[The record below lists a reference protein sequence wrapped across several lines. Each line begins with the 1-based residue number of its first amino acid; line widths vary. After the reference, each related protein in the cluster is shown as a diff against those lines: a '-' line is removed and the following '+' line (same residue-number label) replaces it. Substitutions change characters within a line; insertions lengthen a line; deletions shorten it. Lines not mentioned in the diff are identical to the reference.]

1 MLGFSVWNGLYQ
13 RSSRNSERWRW
24 YILEM
29 KQQDGGLARTQI
41 TLPSVGEFFS
51 PTGILAHASGLQFE
65 FRPGQLQM
73 ALYVEKVLIEGSHL
87 VVEAGTGTGKTL
99 AYLYPSL
106 RFSLITGR
114 RIIVSTGTKS
124 LQEQLFYKD
133 VPFLESILG
142 PLNICYMKGRSN
154 YLCRQKLQDIHP
166 ASLSGTEALHFK
178 IIEEWAKT
186 TETGD
191 RAEIA
196 ALPEKSTLWGRIDAR
211 TDACVGK
218 DCAHFLDC
226 CVSEMRRRA
235 AESNIVII
243 NHYLFFTDLEIKMK
257 APEAAV
263 LPSACAVVFDEAHE
277 LEHIASDC
285 FGVSVSNRRVEDL
298 ISDVRKGTS
307 DADRRAEVAKVA
319 GTVVDRFALLWAAMP
334 GKKEP
339 SRIVFDGRP
348 EFIVVRNEIYSGVL
362 SALQLLHSVLKS
374 VAQDDESVTS
384 LVQRAGQL
392 FSELRYLVESTSDSA
407 VFWIERRLAA
417 HGTALNTFIQAT
429 PIDVS
434 EILAVS
440 VFETYDTT
448 VLTSA
453 TLAVQKGFSHVRK
466 ALGIGEADEI
476 IVPSLFDYPKQAL
489 LYVPKDI
496 PDPRDDAFFDSAKAH
511 IAEVLR
517 ICQGRAF
524 CLFTSYEMMQKMHL
538 ALKDVLPYPLL
549 LHGTMTRNE
558 LLYQFR
564 MTPHAVIFGTSSFW
578 QGIDVQGEQLS
589 CVIIDR
595 LPFSVPSD
603 PVLQARVKAI
613 ENSGGSGFFDYQ
625 VPKAA
630 LALKQG
636 FGRLIRS
643 TTDRGVL
650 VMLDRRIQHITYGK
664 IFLESL
670 PPYQITDELDD
681 IRRFM
686 GVADSVVI
694 PKHQCAAPE
703 MTA

>member
-1 MLGFSVWNGLYQ
+1 MA
-13 RSSRNSERWRW
+13 
-24 YILEM
+24 M
-29 KQQDGGLARTQI
+29 
-41 TLPSVGEFFS
+41 PSVGEFFS
-51 PTGILAHASGLQFE
+51 PTGVLAHASGLRFE
-65 FRPGQLQM
+65 YRPGQLQM
-73 ALYVEKVLIEGSHL
+73 ALRVEKALIEGTHL

-99 AYLYPSL
+99 AYVYPSL

-166 ASLSGTEALHFK
+166 SSLFGAEALHFK
-178 IIEEWAKT
+178 IIQEWAEA

-211 TDACVGK
+211 TDACSGK

-226 CVSEMRRRA
+226 FVSEMRRRA
-235 AESNIVII
+235 ADSNLVII
-243 NHYLFFTDLEIKMK
+243 NHHLFFTDLEIKMK
-257 APEAAV
+257 APDASV
-263 LPSACAVVFDEAHE
+263 LPAACAVVFDEAHE

-298 ISDVRKGTS
+298 ILDVHKGTS
-307 DADRRAEVAKVA
+307 DADRRAEVSKVA
-319 GTVVDRFALLWAAMP
+319 GTVVDRFALLWNAMP

-339 SRIVFDGRP
+339 DRIVFDGRP
-348 EFIVVRNEIYSGVL
+348 EFVVARNEIYTGVL
-362 SALQLLHSVLKS
+362 SALQLLHGVLKS
-374 VAQDDESVTS
+374 VAQDDEAVAS
-384 LVQRAGQL
+384 LVQRTGQL
-392 FSELRYLVESTSDSA
+392 FSELRYLMESTSDSA

-434 EILAVS
+434 EILAAS

-466 ALGIGEADEI
+466 ALGIVDAEEI
-476 IVPSLFDYPKQAL
+476 IVPSLFDYPTQAL

-496 PDPRDDAFFDSAKAH
+496 PDPRDDGFFDSAKAH
-511 IAEVLR
+511 IVDVLQ

-524 CLFTSYEMMQKMHL
+524 CLFTSYEMMQKMHV
-538 ALKDVLPYPLL
+538 ALKDALPHPLL

-564 MTPHAVIFGTSSFW
+564 TTPHAVLFGTSSFW

-595 LPFSVPSD
+595 LPFAVPSD

-643 TTDRGVL
+643 TADRGVL
-650 VMLDRRIQHITYGK
+650 VMLDRRIQHVNYGN
-664 IFLESL
+664 IFIESL
-670 PPYQITDELDD
+670 PQYRMTNEISDVQ
-681 IRRFM
+681 RFM
-686 GVADSVVI
+686 GRADVDLI
-694 PKHQCAAPE
+694 ADRLAEAAE
-703 MTA
+703 ISA

>member
-1 MLGFSVWNGLYQ
+1 MA
-13 RSSRNSERWRW
+13 
-24 YILEM
+24 M
-29 KQQDGGLARTQI
+29 
-41 TLPSVGEFFS
+41 PSVGEFFS
-51 PTGILAHASGLQFE
+51 PTGVLAHASGLRFE
-65 FRPGQLQM
+65 YRPGQLQM
-73 ALYVEKVLIEGSHL
+73 ALRVEKALIEGTHL

-166 ASLSGTEALHFK
+166 SSLFGAEALHFK
-178 IIEEWAKT
+178 IIQEWAEA

-211 TDACVGK
+211 TDACSGK

-235 AESNIVII
+235 ADSNLVII
-243 NHYLFFTDLEIKMK
+243 NHHLFFTDLEIKMK
-257 APEAAV
+257 APDASV
-263 LPSACAVVFDEAHE
+263 LPAACAVVFDEAHE

-298 ISDVRKGTS
+298 ILDVHKGTS
-307 DADRRAEVAKVA
+307 DADRRAEVSKAA
-319 GTVVDRFALLWAAMP
+319 GTVVDRFALLWNVMP

-339 SRIVFDGRP
+339 DRIVFDGRP
-348 EFIVVRNEIYSGVL
+348 EFVVARNEIYSGVL
-362 SALQLLHSVLKS
+362 SALQLLHGVLKS
-374 VAQDDESVTS
+374 VAQDDEAVAS
-384 LVQRAGQL
+384 LVQRTGQL
-392 FSELRYLVESTSDSA
+392 FSELRYLMESTSDSA

-434 EILAVS
+434 EILAAS

-466 ALGIGEADEI
+466 ALGIVDAEEI
-476 IVPSLFDYPKQAL
+476 IVPSLFDYPTQAL

-496 PDPRDDAFFDSAKAH
+496 PDPRDDGFFDSAKAH
-511 IAEVLR
+511 IVEVLR

-524 CLFTSYEMMQKMHL
+524 CLFTSYEMMQKMHV
-538 ALKDVLPYPLL
+538 ALKDALPHPLL

-564 MTPHAVIFGTSSFW
+564 TTPHAVLFGTSSFW

-595 LPFSVPSD
+595 LPFAVPSD

-650 VMLDRRIQHITYGK
+650 VMLDRRIQHVNYGN
-664 IFLESL
+664 IFIESL
-670 PPYQITDELDD
+670 PPYRMTND
-681 IRRFM
+681 ISEVQRFM
-686 GVADSVVI
+686 DRGMVMPPVAVECLTNHKDDRRTE
-694 PKHQCAAPE
+694 CAIR
-703 MTA
+703 

>member
-1 MLGFSVWNGLYQ
+1 MA
-13 RSSRNSERWRW
+13 
-24 YILEM
+24 M
-29 KQQDGGLARTQI
+29 
-41 TLPSVGEFFS
+41 PSVGEFFS
-51 PTGILAHASGLQFE
+51 PTGVLAHASGLRFE
-65 FRPGQLQM
+65 YRPGQLQM
-73 ALYVEKVLIEGSHL
+73 ALRVEKALIEGTHL

-166 ASLSGTEALHFK
+166 ASLSGAEALHFK
-178 IIEEWAKT
+178 IIQEWAEA

-211 TDACVGK
+211 TDACSGK

-226 CVSEMRRRA
+226 FVSEMRRRA
-235 AESNIVII
+235 ADSNLVII
-243 NHYLFFTDLEIKMK
+243 NHHLFFTDLEIKMK
-257 APEAAV
+257 APDASV
-263 LPSACAVVFDEAHE
+263 LPAACAVVFDEAHE

-298 ISDVRKGTS
+298 ILDVHKGTS
-307 DADRRAEVAKVA
+307 DADRRAEVSKVA
-319 GTVVDRFALLWAAMP
+319 GTVVDRFALLWNAMP

-339 SRIVFDGRP
+339 DRIVFDGRP
-348 EFIVVRNEIYSGVL
+348 EFVVARNEIYSGVL
-362 SALQLLHSVLKS
+362 SALQLLHGVLKS
-374 VAQDDESVTS
+374 VAQDDEAVAS
-384 LVQRAGQL
+384 LVQRTGQL
-392 FSELRYLVESTSDSA
+392 FSELRYLMESTSDSA

-434 EILAVS
+434 EILAAS

-466 ALGIGEADEI
+466 ALGIVDAEEI
-476 IVPSLFDYPKQAL
+476 IVPSLFDYPTQAL

-496 PDPRDDAFFDSAKAH
+496 PDPRDDGFFDSAKAH
-511 IAEVLR
+511 IVEVLR

-524 CLFTSYEMMQKMHL
+524 CLFTSYEMMQKMHV
-538 ALKDVLPYPLL
+538 ALKDALPHPLL

-564 MTPHAVIFGTSSFW
+564 TTPHAVLFGTSSFW

-595 LPFSVPSD
+595 LPFAVPSD

-643 TTDRGVL
+643 TSDRGVL
-650 VMLDRRIQHITYGK
+650 VMLDRRIQHVNYGN
-664 IFLESL
+664 IFIESL
-670 PPYQITDELDD
+670 PQYRMTNEISDVQ
-681 IRRFM
+681 RFM
-686 GVADSVVI
+686 GRADVDLI
-694 PKHQCAAPE
+694 ADRLAEAAE
-703 MTA
+703 ISA

>member
-1 MLGFSVWNGLYQ
+1 MT
-13 RSSRNSERWRW
+13 
-24 YILEM
+24 M
-29 KQQDGGLARTQI
+29 
-41 TLPSVGEFFS
+41 PSVGEFFS
-51 PTGILAHASGLQFE
+51 STGILAHAGGLRFE
-65 FRPGQLQM
+65 YRPGQLQM
-73 ALYVEKVLIEGSHL
+73 ALRIEKALIEGTHL

-99 AYLYPSL
+99 AYIYPAL
-106 RFSLITGR
+106 RFSMITGR
-114 RIIVSTGTKS
+114 RIILSTGTKS

-154 YLCRQKLQDIHP
+154 YLCQQKLQDIP
-166 ASLSGTEALHFK
+166 TASLSGAEALHFK
-178 IIEEWAKT
+178 IIQEWAKT

-196 ALPEKSTLWGRIDAR
+196 ALPEKTPLWGRLDAR
-211 TDACVGK
+211 TDACSGK

-235 AESNIVII
+235 AESNLVII
-243 NHYLFFTDLEIKMK
+243 NHHLFFTDLEIKMK
-257 APEAAV
+257 APDAAI
-263 LPSACAVVFDEAHE
+263 LPSAAAVVFDEAHE
-277 LEHIASDC
+277 LEQIASDC
-285 FGVSVSNRRVEDL
+285 FGVAVSNRRVEDL
-298 ISDVRKGTS
+298 VWDIRKGTI
-307 DADRRAEVAKVA
+307 DADRRAEVSKVS
-319 GTVVDRFALLWAAMP
+319 GTVVERFALFWAAMP
-334 GKKEP
+334 GKKE
-339 SRIVFDGRP
+339 SARIVFDGRP
-348 EFIVVRNEIYSGVL
+348 EFVVERNEIYSGVL
-362 SALQLLHSVLKS
+362 TALQLLHSVLKS
-374 VAQDDESVTS
+374 IAQDDDSVSS
-384 LVQRAGQL
+384 LVQRTSHL
-392 FSELRYLVESTSDSA
+392 FAELRFLVESTSDSA
-407 VFWIERRLAA
+407 VFWIERRLSG
-417 HGTALNTFIQAT
+417 HGNALNTFIQAT

-448 VLTSA
+448 ILTSA
-453 TLAVQKGFSHVRK
+453 TLAVQKGFAHIRK
-466 ALGIGEADEI
+466 ALGIAEAEEL
-476 IVPSLFDYPKQAL
+476 IVPSLFDYPKQVI

-496 PDPRDDAFFDSAKAH
+496 PDPRDDGFFESAKSH

-524 CLFTSYEMMQKMHL
+524 CLFTSYDMMQKMHL

-564 MTPHAVIFGTSSFW
+564 TTPHAVLFGTSSFW

-595 LPFSVPSD
+595 LPFAVPSD

-630 LALKQG
+630 IALKQG

-650 VMLDRRIQHITYGK
+650 VMLDRRIQHVNYGS
-664 IFLESL
+664 IFVESL
-670 PPYQITDELDD
+670 PPYRITTD
-681 IRRFM
+681 IADVQRFM
-686 GVADSVVI
+686 GRIDSGPIANSYRAEAREI
-694 PKHQCAAPE
+694 PA
-703 MTA
+703 

>member
-1 MLGFSVWNGLYQ
+1 MT
-13 RSSRNSERWRW
+13 
-24 YILEM
+24 M
-29 KQQDGGLARTQI
+29 
-41 TLPSVGEFFS
+41 PSVGEFFS
-51 PTGILAHASGLQFE
+51 STGILAHASGLRFE
-65 FRPGQLQM
+65 YRPGQLQM
-73 ALYVEKVLIEGSHL
+73 ALRIEKALIEGTHL

-99 AYLYPSL
+99 AYIYPAL
-106 RFSLITGR
+106 RFSMITGR
-114 RIIVSTGTKS
+114 RIILSTGTKS

-154 YLCRQKLQDIHP
+154 YLCRQKLQDIP
-166 ASLSGTEALHFK
+166 TASLSGAEALHFK
-178 IIEEWAKT
+178 IIQDWAKT

-211 TDACVGK
+211 TDACSGK

-235 AESNIVII
+235 AESNLVII
-243 NHYLFFTDLEIKMK
+243 NHHLFFTDLEIKMK
-257 APEAAV
+257 APDAAI
-263 LPSACAVVFDEAHE
+263 LPSAAAVVFDEAHE
-277 LEHIASDC
+277 LEQIASDC
-285 FGVSVSNRRVEDL
+285 FGVAVSNRRVEDL
-298 ISDVRKGTS
+298 VWDIRKGTS
-307 DADRRAEVAKVA
+307 DADRRAEVSKVA
-319 GTVVDRFALLWAAMP
+319 GTVVERFALFWAAMP

-339 SRIVFDGRP
+339 ARIVFDGRP
-348 EFIVVRNEIYSGVL
+348 EFVVERNEIYSGVL
-362 SALQLLHSVLKS
+362 TALQLLHSVLKS
-374 VAQDDESVTS
+374 IALDDESVSS
-384 LVQRAGQL
+384 LVQRTSHL
-392 FSELRYLVESTSDSA
+392 FAKLRFLVESTSDSA
-407 VFWIERRLAA
+407 VFWIERRMSG
-417 HGTALNTFIQAT
+417 HGNTLNTFIQAT

-448 VLTSA
+448 ILTSA
-453 TLAVQKGFSHVRK
+453 TLAVQKGFAHIRK
-466 ALGIGEADEI
+466 ALGIAEAEEL
-476 IVPSLFDYPKQAL
+476 IVPSLFDYPKQAI

-496 PDPRDDAFFDSAKAH
+496 PDPRDDGFFESAKAH

-524 CLFTSYEMMQKMHL
+524 CLFTSYDMMQKMHL

-564 MTPHAVIFGTSSFW
+564 TTPHAVLFGTSSFW

-595 LPFSVPSD
+595 LPFAVPSD

-630 LALKQG
+630 IALKQG

-650 VMLDRRIQHITYGK
+650 VMLDRRIQHVNYGS
-664 IFLESL
+664 IFVESL
-670 PPYQITDELDD
+670 PPYRITTD
-681 IRRFM
+681 IADVQRFM
-686 GVADSVVI
+686 GRIDSGPIANSYRAEAREI
-694 PKHQCAAPE
+694 PA
-703 MTA
+703 

>member
-1 MLGFSVWNGLYQ
+1 MKPDTPL
-13 RSSRNSERWRW
+13 ERTR
-24 YILEM
+24 M
-29 KQQDGGLARTQI
+29 TM
-41 TLPSVGEFFS
+41 PSVGEFFS
-51 PTGILAHASGLQFE
+51 STGILAHAGGLRFE
-65 FRPGQLQM
+65 YRPGQLQM
-73 ALYVEKVLIEGSHL
+73 ALRIEKALIEGTHL

-99 AYLYPSL
+99 AYIYPAL
-106 RFSLITGR
+106 RFSMITGR
-114 RIIVSTGTKS
+114 RIILSTGTKS

-154 YLCRQKLQDIHP
+154 YLCRQKLQDVP
-166 ASLSGTEALHFK
+166 TASLSGAEALHFK
-178 IIEEWAKT
+178 IIQDWAET
-186 TETGD
+186 TGTGD

-211 TDACVGK
+211 TDACSGK

-235 AESNIVII
+235 AESNLVII
-243 NHYLFFTDLEIKMK
+243 NHHLFFTDLEIKMK
-257 APEAAV
+257 APDAAI
-263 LPSACAVVFDEAHE
+263 LPSAAAVVFDEAHE
-277 LEHIASDC
+277 LEQIASDC
-285 FGVSVSNRRVEDL
+285 FGVAVSNRRVEDL
-298 ISDVRKGTS
+298 VWDIRKGTS
-307 DADRRAEVAKVA
+307 DADRRAEVSKVA
-319 GTVVDRFALLWAAMP
+319 GTVVERFALFWAAMP

-339 SRIVFDGRP
+339 ARIVFDGRP
-348 EFIVVRNEIYSGVL
+348 EFVVERNEIYSGVL
-362 SALQLLHSVLKS
+362 TALQLLHSVLKS
-374 VAQDDESVTS
+374 IAQDDDSVSS
-384 LVQRAGQL
+384 LVQRTSHL
-392 FSELRYLVESTSDSA
+392 FAELRFLVESTSDSA
-407 VFWIERRLAA
+407 VFWIERRMSG
-417 HGTALNTFIQAT
+417 HGNTLNTFIQAT

-448 VLTSA
+448 ILTSA
-453 TLAVQKGFSHVRK
+453 TLAVQKGFAHIRK
-466 ALGIGEADEI
+466 ALGIAEAEEL
-476 IVPSLFDYPKQAL
+476 IVPSLFDYPKQAI

-496 PDPRDDAFFDSAKAH
+496 PDPRDDGFFESAKAH

-524 CLFTSYEMMQKMHL
+524 CLFTSYDMMQKMHL

-564 MTPHAVIFGTSSFW
+564 TTPHAVLFGTSSFW

-595 LPFSVPSD
+595 LPFAVPSD

-630 LALKQG
+630 IALKQG

-643 TTDRGVL
+643 NTDRGVL
-650 VMLDRRIQHITYGK
+650 VMLDRRIQHVNYGN
-664 IFLESL
+664 IFVESL
-670 PPYQITDELDD
+670 PPYRITTD
-681 IRRFM
+681 IADVQRFM
-686 GVADSVVI
+686 GRADSGPIANSHRAEVREI
-694 PKHQCAAPE
+694 PA
-703 MTA
+703 

>member
-1 MLGFSVWNGLYQ
+1 MKPDTPL
-13 RSSRNSERWRW
+13 ERTR
-24 YILEM
+24 M
-29 KQQDGGLARTQI
+29 TM
-41 TLPSVGEFFS
+41 PSVGEFFS
-51 PTGILAHASGLQFE
+51 STGILAHAGGLRFE
-65 FRPGQLQM
+65 YRPGQLQM
-73 ALYVEKVLIEGSHL
+73 ALRIEKALIEGTHL

-99 AYLYPSL
+99 AYIYPAL
-106 RFSLITGR
+106 RFSMITGR
-114 RIIVSTGTKS
+114 RIILSTGTKS

-154 YLCRQKLQDIHP
+154 YLCRQKLQDIP
-166 ASLSGTEALHFK
+166 TASLSGAEALHFK
-178 IIEEWAKT
+178 IIQDWAET
-186 TETGD
+186 TGTGD

-211 TDACVGK
+211 TDACSGK

-235 AESNIVII
+235 AESNLVII
-243 NHYLFFTDLEIKMK
+243 NHHLFFTDLEIKMK
-257 APEAAV
+257 APDAAI
-263 LPSACAVVFDEAHE
+263 LPSAAAVVFDEAHE
-277 LEHIASDC
+277 LEQIASDC
-285 FGVSVSNRRVEDL
+285 FGVAVSNRRVEDL
-298 ISDVRKGTS
+298 VWDIRKGTS
-307 DADRRAEVAKVA
+307 DADRRAEVSKVA
-319 GTVVDRFALLWAAMP
+319 GTVVERFALFWAAMP

-339 SRIVFDGRP
+339 ARIVFDGRP
-348 EFIVVRNEIYSGVL
+348 EFVVERNEIYSGVL
-362 SALQLLHSVLKS
+362 TALQLLHSVLKS
-374 VAQDDESVTS
+374 IALDDESVSS
-384 LVQRAGQL
+384 LVQRTSHL
-392 FSELRYLVESTSDSA
+392 FAELRFLVESTSDSA
-407 VFWIERRLAA
+407 VFWIERRMSG
-417 HGTALNTFIQAT
+417 HGNTLNTFIQAT

-448 VLTSA
+448 ILTSA
-453 TLAVQKGFSHVRK
+453 TLAVQKGFAHIRK
-466 ALGIGEADEI
+466 ALGIAEAEEL
-476 IVPSLFDYPKQAL
+476 IVPSLFDYPKQAI

-496 PDPRDDAFFDSAKAH
+496 PDPRDDGFFESAKAH

-524 CLFTSYEMMQKMHL
+524 CLFTSYDMMQKMHL

-564 MTPHAVIFGTSSFW
+564 TTPHAVLFGTSSFW

-595 LPFSVPSD
+595 LPFAVPSD

-630 LALKQG
+630 IALKQG

-643 TTDRGVL
+643 NTDRGVL
-650 VMLDRRIQHITYGK
+650 VMLDRRIQHVNYGN
-664 IFLESL
+664 IFVESL
-670 PPYQITDELDD
+670 PPYRITTD
-681 IRRFM
+681 IADVQRFM
-686 GVADSVVI
+686 GRADSRPIANSHRAEVREI
-694 PKHQCAAPE
+694 PA
-703 MTA
+703 

>member
-1 MLGFSVWNGLYQ
+1 MT
-13 RSSRNSERWRW
+13 
-24 YILEM
+24 M
-29 KQQDGGLARTQI
+29 
-41 TLPSVGEFFS
+41 PSVGEFFS
-51 PTGILAHASGLQFE
+51 STGILAHAGGLRFE
-65 FRPGQLQM
+65 YRPGQLQM
-73 ALYVEKVLIEGSHL
+73 ALRIEKALIEGTHL

-99 AYLYPSL
+99 AYIYPAL
-106 RFSLITGR
+106 RFSMITGR
-114 RIIVSTGTKS
+114 RIILSTGTKS

-154 YLCRQKLQDIHP
+154 YLCRQKLQDVP
-166 ASLSGTEALHFK
+166 TASLSGAEALHFK
-178 IIEEWAKT
+178 IIQDWAET
-186 TETGD
+186 TGTGD

-211 TDACVGK
+211 TDACSGK

-235 AESNIVII
+235 AESNLVII
-243 NHYLFFTDLEIKMK
+243 NHHLFFTDLEIKMK
-257 APEAAV
+257 APDAAI
-263 LPSACAVVFDEAHE
+263 LPSAAAVVFDEAHE
-277 LEHIASDC
+277 LEQIASDC
-285 FGVSVSNRRVEDL
+285 FGVAVSNRRVEDL
-298 ISDVRKGTS
+298 VWDIRKGTS
-307 DADRRAEVAKVA
+307 DADRRAEVSKVA
-319 GTVVDRFALLWAAMP
+319 GTVVERFALFWAAMP

-339 SRIVFDGRP
+339 ARIVFDGRP
-348 EFIVVRNEIYSGVL
+348 EFVVERNEIYSGVL
-362 SALQLLHSVLKS
+362 TALQLLHSVLKS
-374 VAQDDESVTS
+374 IAQDDDSVSS
-384 LVQRAGQL
+384 LVQRTSHL
-392 FSELRYLVESTSDSA
+392 FAELRFLVESTSDSA
-407 VFWIERRLAA
+407 VFWIERRLSG
-417 HGTALNTFIQAT
+417 HGNALNTFIQAT

-448 VLTSA
+448 ILTSA
-453 TLAVQKGFSHVRK
+453 TLAVQKGFAHIRK
-466 ALGIGEADEI
+466 ALGIAEAEEL
-476 IVPSLFDYPKQAL
+476 IVPSLFDYPKQVI

-496 PDPRDDAFFDSAKAH
+496 PDPRDDGFFESAKSH

-524 CLFTSYEMMQKMHL
+524 CLFTSYDMMQKMHL

-564 MTPHAVIFGTSSFW
+564 TTPHAVLFGTSSFW

-595 LPFSVPSD
+595 LPFAVPSD

-630 LALKQG
+630 IALKQG

-650 VMLDRRIQHITYGK
+650 VMLDRRIQHVNYGN
-664 IFLESL
+664 IFVESL
-670 PPYQITDELDD
+670 PPYRITTD
-681 IRRFM
+681 IADVQRFM
-686 GVADSVVI
+686 GRADSGPIANSHRAEAREI
-694 PKHQCAAPE
+694 PA
-703 MTA
+703 

>member
-1 MLGFSVWNGLYQ
+1 MKPDTPL
-13 RSSRNSERWRW
+13 ERTR
-24 YILEM
+24 M
-29 KQQDGGLARTQI
+29 TM
-41 TLPSVGEFFS
+41 PSVGEFFS
-51 PTGILAHASGLQFE
+51 STGILAHAGGLRFE
-65 FRPGQLQM
+65 YRPGQLQM
-73 ALYVEKVLIEGSHL
+73 ALRIEKALIEGTHL

-99 AYLYPSL
+99 AYIYPAL
-106 RFSLITGR
+106 RFSMITGR
-114 RIIVSTGTKS
+114 RIILSTGTKS

-154 YLCRQKLQDIHP
+154 YLCRQKLQDVP
-166 ASLSGTEALHFK
+166 TASLSGAEALHFK
-178 IIEEWAKT
+178 IIQDWAET
-186 TETGD
+186 TGTGD

-211 TDACVGK
+211 TDACSGK

-235 AESNIVII
+235 AESNLVII
-243 NHYLFFTDLEIKMK
+243 NHHLFFTDLEIKMK
-257 APEAAV
+257 APDAAI
-263 LPSACAVVFDEAHE
+263 LPSAAAVVFDEAHE
-277 LEHIASDC
+277 LEQIASDC
-285 FGVSVSNRRVEDL
+285 FGVAVSNRRVEDL
-298 ISDVRKGTS
+298 VWDIRKGTS
-307 DADRRAEVAKVA
+307 DADRRAEVSKVA
-319 GTVVDRFALLWAAMP
+319 GTVVERFALFWAAMP

-339 SRIVFDGRP
+339 ARIVFDGRP
-348 EFIVVRNEIYSGVL
+348 EFVVERNEIYSGVL
-362 SALQLLHSVLKS
+362 TALQLLHSVLKS
-374 VAQDDESVTS
+374 IALDDESVSS
-384 LVQRAGQL
+384 LVQRTSHL
-392 FSELRYLVESTSDSA
+392 FAELRFLVESTSDSA
-407 VFWIERRLAA
+407 VFWIERRMSG
-417 HGTALNTFIQAT
+417 HGNTLNTFIQAT

-448 VLTSA
+448 ILTSA
-453 TLAVQKGFSHVRK
+453 TLAVQKGFAHIRK
-466 ALGIGEADEI
+466 ALGIAEAEEL
-476 IVPSLFDYPKQAL
+476 IVPSLFDYPKQAI

-496 PDPRDDAFFDSAKAH
+496 PDPRDDGFFESAKAH

-524 CLFTSYEMMQKMHL
+524 CLFTSYDMMQKMHL

-564 MTPHAVIFGTSSFW
+564 TTPHAVLFGTSSFW

-595 LPFSVPSD
+595 LPFAVPSD

-630 LALKQG
+630 IALKQG

-650 VMLDRRIQHITYGK
+650 VMLDRRIQHVNYGN
-664 IFLESL
+664 IFVESL
-670 PPYQITDELDD
+670 PPYRITTD
-681 IRRFM
+681 IADVQRFM
-686 GVADSVVI
+686 GRADSGPIANSHRAEVREI
-694 PKHQCAAPE
+694 PA
-703 MTA
+703 

>member
-1 MLGFSVWNGLYQ
+1 MA
-13 RSSRNSERWRW
+13 
-24 YILEM
+24 M
-29 KQQDGGLARTQI
+29 
-41 TLPSVGEFFS
+41 PSVGEFFS
-51 PTGILAHASGLQFE
+51 PTGVLAHASGLRFE
-65 FRPGQLQM
+65 YRPGQLQM
-73 ALYVEKVLIEGSHL
+73 ALRVEKALIEGTHL

-124 LQEQLFYKD
+124 LQEQLFSKD

-166 ASLSGTEALHFK
+166 SSLFGAEALHFK
-178 IIEEWAKT
+178 IIQEWAEA

-211 TDACVGK
+211 TDACSGK

-226 CVSEMRRRA
+226 YVSEMRRRA
-235 AESNIVII
+235 ADSNLVII
-243 NHYLFFTDLEIKMK
+243 NHHLFFTDLEIKMK
-257 APEAAV
+257 APDASV

-298 ISDVRKGTS
+298 ILDVHKGTS
-307 DADRRAEVAKVA
+307 DADRRAEVSKAA
-319 GTVVDRFALLWAAMP
+319 GTVVDRFALLWNAMP

-339 SRIVFDGRP
+339 DRIVFDGRP
-348 EFIVVRNEIYSGVL
+348 EFVVARNEIYSGVL
-362 SALQLLHSVLKS
+362 LALQLLHGVLKS
-374 VAQDDESVTS
+374 VAQDDEAVAS
-384 LVQRAGQL
+384 LVQRTGQL
-392 FSELRYLVESTSDSA
+392 FSELRYLMESTSDSA

-434 EILAVS
+434 EILAAS

-466 ALGIGEADEI
+466 ALGIVDAEEI
-476 IVPSLFDYPKQAL
+476 IVPSLFDYPTQAL

-496 PDPRDDAFFDSAKAH
+496 PDPRDDGFFDSAKAH
-511 IAEVLR
+511 IVEVLR

-524 CLFTSYEMMQKMHL
+524 CLFTSYEMMQKMHV
-538 ALKDVLPYPLL
+538 ALKDALPHPLL

-564 MTPHAVIFGTSSFW
+564 TTPHAVLFGTSSFW

-595 LPFSVPSD
+595 LPFAVPSD

-650 VMLDRRIQHITYGK
+650 VMLDRRIQHVNYGN
-664 IFLESL
+664 IFIESL
-670 PPYQITDELDD
+670 PPYRMTND
-681 IRRFM
+681 ISEVQRFM
-686 GVADSVVI
+686 DRGMVMPPVAVECLTNHKDDRRTE
-694 PKHQCAAPE
+694 CAIR
-703 MTA
+703 

>member
-1 MLGFSVWNGLYQ
+1 
-13 RSSRNSERWRW
+13 
-24 YILEM
+24 
-29 KQQDGGLARTQI
+29 
-41 TLPSVGEFFS
+41 
-51 PTGILAHASGLQFE
+51 
-65 FRPGQLQM
+65 M
-73 ALYVEKVLIEGSHL
+73 ALRIEKALIEGTHL

-99 AYLYPSL
+99 AYIYPAL
-106 RFSLITGR
+106 RFSMITGR
-114 RIIVSTGTKS
+114 RIILSTGTKS

-154 YLCRQKLQDIHP
+154 YLCRQKLQDIP
-166 ASLSGTEALHFK
+166 TASLSGAEALHFK
-178 IIEEWAKT
+178 IIQDWAET
-186 TETGD
+186 TGTGD

-211 TDACVGK
+211 TDACSGK

-235 AESNIVII
+235 AESNLVII
-243 NHYLFFTDLEIKMK
+243 NHHLFFTDLEIKMK
-257 APEAAV
+257 APDAAI
-263 LPSACAVVFDEAHE
+263 LPSAAAVVFDEAHE
-277 LEHIASDC
+277 LEQIASDC
-285 FGVSVSNRRVEDL
+285 FGVAVSNRRVEDL
-298 ISDVRKGTS
+298 VWDIRKGTS
-307 DADRRAEVAKVA
+307 DADRRAEVSKVA
-319 GTVVDRFALLWAAMP
+319 GTVVERFALFWAAMP

-339 SRIVFDGRP
+339 ARIVFDGRP
-348 EFIVVRNEIYSGVL
+348 EFVVERNEIYSGVL
-362 SALQLLHSVLKS
+362 TALQLLHSVLKS
-374 VAQDDESVTS
+374 IALDDESVSS
-384 LVQRAGQL
+384 LVQRTSHL
-392 FSELRYLVESTSDSA
+392 FAELRFLVESTSDSA
-407 VFWIERRLAA
+407 VFWIERRMSG
-417 HGTALNTFIQAT
+417 HGNTLNTFIQAT

-448 VLTSA
+448 ILTSA
-453 TLAVQKGFSHVRK
+453 TLAVQKGFAHIRK
-466 ALGIGEADEI
+466 ALGIAEAEEL
-476 IVPSLFDYPKQAL
+476 IVPSLFDYPKQAI

-496 PDPRDDAFFDSAKAH
+496 PDPRDDGFFESAKAH

-524 CLFTSYEMMQKMHL
+524 CLFTSYDMMQKMHL

-564 MTPHAVIFGTSSFW
+564 TTPHAVLFGTSSFW

-595 LPFSVPSD
+595 LPFAVPSD

-630 LALKQG
+630 IALKQG

-643 TTDRGVL
+643 NTDRGVL
-650 VMLDRRIQHITYGK
+650 VMLDRRIQHVNYGN
-664 IFLESL
+664 IFVESL
-670 PPYQITDELDD
+670 PPYRITTD
-681 IRRFM
+681 IADVQRFM
-686 GVADSVVI
+686 GRADSGPIANSHRAEAREI
-694 PKHQCAAPE
+694 PA
-703 MTA
+703 

>member
-1 MLGFSVWNGLYQ
+1 
-13 RSSRNSERWRW
+13 
-24 YILEM
+24 M
-29 KQQDGGLARTQI
+29 KQDTPLARTQV
-41 TLPSVGEFFS
+41 TMPGVGEFFS
-51 PTGILAHASGLQFE
+51 PAGILANASGLRFE
-65 FRPGQLQM
+65 YRPGQLQM
-73 ALYVEKVLIEGSHL
+73 ALRVEKALIEGTHL

-99 AYLYPSL
+99 AYIYPSL
-106 RFSLITGR
+106 RFSMITGR
-114 RIIVSTGTKS
+114 RIILSTGTKS

-154 YLCRQKLQDIHP
+154 YLCRQKLQDIRR
-166 ASLSGTEALHFK
+166 ASLSGAEALHFK
-178 IIEEWAKT
+178 IIHEWAET

-196 ALPEKSTLWGRIDAR
+196 TLPEKSTLWGRIDAR

-218 DCAHFLDC
+218 ECAHFLDC

-235 AESNIVII
+235 ADSNLVII
-243 NHYLFFTDLEIKMK
+243 NHHLFFTDLEIKMK
-257 APEAAV
+257 APDAAV
-263 LPSACAVVFDEAHE
+263 LPSATAVVFDEAHE
-277 LEHIASDC
+277 LEQIASDC

-298 ISDVRKGTS
+298 VWDIRKGTS
-307 DADRRAEVAKVA
+307 DADRHAEVTKVA
-319 GTVVDRFALLWAAMP
+319 GLVVDRFALLWAAMP

-339 SRIVFDGRP
+339 ARIVFDGRP
-348 EFIVVRNEIYSGVL
+348 EFVVAHNEIYSGVL
-362 SALQLLHSVLKS
+362 STLQLLHGVLKS
-374 VAQDDESVTS
+374 VARDDESAAS
-384 LVQRAGQL
+384 LVQRTSQL
-392 FSELRYLVESTSDSA
+392 FSELRFLVESTSDSA
-407 VFWIERRLAA
+407 VFWIERRLSG
-417 HGTALNTFIQAT
+417 HGNALNTFIQAT

-440 VFETYDTT
+440 VFDAYDTT
-448 VLTSA
+448 ILTSA

-466 ALGIGEADEI
+466 ALGIAEAEEI
-476 IVPSLFDYPKQAL
+476 IVPSLFDYPRQAL

-496 PDPRDDAFFDSAKAH
+496 PDPRDDGFFDSARTH
-511 IAEVLR
+511 ISEVLR

-564 MTPHAVIFGTSSFW
+564 TTPHAVLFGTSSFW

-595 LPFSVPSD
+595 LPFAVPSD
-603 PVLQARVKAI
+603 PVLQARAKAI

-630 LALKQG
+630 IALKQG

-650 VMLDRRIQHITYGK
+650 VMLDRRIQHVNYGR
-664 IFLESL
+664 IFVESL
-670 PPYQITDELDD
+670 PPYRITNEIADVQG
-681 IRRFM
+681 FM
-686 GVADSVVI
+686 GRADVVRVDLI
-694 PKHQCAAPE
+694 ADRLAEAAV
-703 MTA
+703 

>member
-1 MLGFSVWNGLYQ
+1 MKPDTPL
-13 RSSRNSERWRW
+13 ERTR
-24 YILEM
+24 M
-29 KQQDGGLARTQI
+29 TM
-41 TLPSVGEFFS
+41 PSVGEFFS
-51 PTGILAHASGLQFE
+51 STGILAHAGGLRFE
-65 FRPGQLQM
+65 YRPGQLQM
-73 ALYVEKVLIEGSHL
+73 ALRIEKALIEGTHL

-99 AYLYPSL
+99 AYIYPAL
-106 RFSLITGR
+106 RFSMITGR
-114 RIIVSTGTKS
+114 RIILSTGTKS

-154 YLCRQKLQDIHP
+154 YLCRQKLQDVP
-166 ASLSGTEALHFK
+166 TASLSGAEALHFK
-178 IIEEWAKT
+178 IIQDWAET
-186 TETGD
+186 TGTGD

-211 TDACVGK
+211 TDACSGK

-235 AESNIVII
+235 AESNLVII
-243 NHYLFFTDLEIKMK
+243 NHHLFFTDLEIKMK
-257 APEAAV
+257 APDAAI
-263 LPSACAVVFDEAHE
+263 LPSAAAVVFDEAHE
-277 LEHIASDC
+277 LEQIASDC
-285 FGVSVSNRRVEDL
+285 FGVAVSNRRVEDL
-298 ISDVRKGTS
+298 VWDIRKGTS
-307 DADRRAEVAKVA
+307 DADRRAEVSKVA
-319 GTVVDRFALLWAAMP
+319 GTVVERFALFWAAMP

-339 SRIVFDGRP
+339 ARIVFDGRP
-348 EFIVVRNEIYSGVL
+348 EFVVERNEIYSGVL
-362 SALQLLHSVLKS
+362 TALQLLHSVLKS
-374 VAQDDESVTS
+374 IALDDESVSS
-384 LVQRAGQL
+384 LVQRTSHL
-392 FSELRYLVESTSDSA
+392 FAELRFLVESTSDSA
-407 VFWIERRLAA
+407 VFWIERRMSG
-417 HGTALNTFIQAT
+417 HGNTLNTFIQAT

-448 VLTSA
+448 ILTSA
-453 TLAVQKGFSHVRK
+453 TLAVQKGFAHIRK
-466 ALGIGEADEI
+466 ALGIAEAEEL
-476 IVPSLFDYPKQAL
+476 IVPSLFDYPKQAI

-496 PDPRDDAFFDSAKAH
+496 PDPRDDGFFESAKAH

-524 CLFTSYEMMQKMHL
+524 CLFTSYDMMQKMHL

-564 MTPHAVIFGTSSFW
+564 TTPHAVLFGTSSFW

-595 LPFSVPSD
+595 LPFAVPSD

-630 LALKQG
+630 IALKQG

-643 TTDRGVL
+643 NTDRGVL
-650 VMLDRRIQHITYGK
+650 VMLDRRIQHVNYGN
-664 IFLESL
+664 IFVESL
-670 PPYQITDELDD
+670 PPYRITTD
-681 IRRFM
+681 IADVQRFM
-686 GVADSVVI
+686 GRADSGPIANSHRAEAREI
-694 PKHQCAAPE
+694 PA
-703 MTA
+703 

>member
-1 MLGFSVWNGLYQ
+1 MA
-13 RSSRNSERWRW
+13 
-24 YILEM
+24 M
-29 KQQDGGLARTQI
+29 
-41 TLPSVGEFFS
+41 PSVGEFFS
-51 PTGILAHASGLQFE
+51 PTGVLAHASGLRFE
-65 FRPGQLQM
+65 YRPGQLQM
-73 ALYVEKVLIEGSHL
+73 ALRVEKALIEGTHL

-114 RIIVSTGTKS
+114 RIIVSTGTKC

-154 YLCRQKLQDIHP
+154 YLCRQKLQDMHP
-166 ASLSGTEALHFK
+166 ASLSGVEALHFK
-178 IIEEWAKT
+178 IIQEWAET

-196 ALPEKSTLWGRIDAR
+196 ALPEKSTLWCRIDAR
-211 TDACVGK
+211 TDACSGK

-226 CVSEMRRRA
+226 YVSEMRRRA
-235 AESNIVII
+235 ADSNLVII
-243 NHYLFFTDLEIKMK
+243 NHHLFFTDLEIKMK
-257 APEAAV
+257 APDASV
-263 LPSACAVVFDEAHE
+263 LPAACAVVFDEAHE
-277 LEHIASDC
+277 LEHVASDC

-298 ISDVRKGTS
+298 ILDVHKGTS
-307 DADRRAEVAKVA
+307 DADRRAEVSKVA
-319 GTVVDRFALLWAAMP
+319 GTVVDRFALLWNAMP

-339 SRIVFDGRP
+339 DRIVFDGRP
-348 EFIVVRNEIYSGVL
+348 EFVAARNEIYSGVL
-362 SALQLLHSVLKS
+362 SALQLLHGVLKS
-374 VAQDDESVTS
+374 VAQDDEAVAS
-384 LVQRAGQL
+384 LVQRTGQL
-392 FSELRYLVESTSDSA
+392 FSELRYLMESTSDSA

-434 EILAVS
+434 EILAAS

-453 TLAVQKGFSHVRK
+453 TLSVQKGFSHVRK
-466 ALGIGEADEI
+466 ALGIVDAEEI
-476 IVPSLFDYPKQAL
+476 IVPSLFDYPTQAL

-496 PDPRDDAFFDSAKAH
+496 PDPRDDGFFDSAKAH
-511 IAEVLR
+511 IVEVLR

-524 CLFTSYEMMQKMHL
+524 CLFTSYEMMQKMHV
-538 ALKDVLPYPLL
+538 ALKDALPHPLL

-564 MTPHAVIFGTSSFW
+564 TTPHAVLFGTSSFW

-595 LPFSVPSD
+595 LPFAVPSD

-650 VMLDRRIQHITYGK
+650 VMLDRRIQHVNYGN
-664 IFLESL
+664 IFIESL
-670 PPYQITDELDD
+670 PPYRMTND
-681 IRRFM
+681 ISEVQRFM
-686 GVADSVVI
+686 DRGMVMPPVAVECLTNHKDDRRTE
-694 PKHQCAAPE
+694 CAIR
-703 MTA
+703 

>member
-1 MLGFSVWNGLYQ
+1 
-13 RSSRNSERWRW
+13 
-24 YILEM
+24 
-29 KQQDGGLARTQI
+29 
-41 TLPSVGEFFS
+41 
-51 PTGILAHASGLQFE
+51 
-65 FRPGQLQM
+65 M
-73 ALYVEKVLIEGSHL
+73 ALRVEKALIEGTHL

-124 LQEQLFYKD
+124 LQEQLFSKD

-154 YLCRQKLQDIHP
+154 YLCRQKLQDMHP
-166 ASLSGTEALHFK
+166 ASLFGAEALHFK
-178 IIEEWAKT
+178 IIQEWTET

-211 TDACVGK
+211 TDACSGK

-226 CVSEMRRRA
+226 YVSEMRRRA
-235 AESNIVII
+235 ADSNLVII
-243 NHYLFFTDLEIKMK
+243 NHHLFFTDLEIKMK
-257 APEAAV
+257 APDASV
-263 LPSACAVVFDEAHE
+263 LPAACAVVFDEAHE

-298 ISDVRKGTS
+298 ILDVHKGTS
-307 DADRRAEVAKVA
+307 DADRRAEVSKAA
-319 GTVVDRFALLWAAMP
+319 GTVVDRFALLWNAMP

-339 SRIVFDGRP
+339 DRIVFGGRP
-348 EFIVVRNEIYSGVL
+348 EFVVARNEIYSGVL
-362 SALQLLHSVLKS
+362 LALQLLHGVLKS
-374 VAQDDESVTS
+374 VAQDDEAVAS
-384 LVQRAGQL
+384 LVQRTGQL
-392 FSELRYLVESTSDSA
+392 FSELRYLMESTSDSA

-434 EILAVS
+434 EILAAS

-466 ALGIGEADEI
+466 ALGIVDAEEI
-476 IVPSLFDYPKQAL
+476 IVPSLFDYPTQAL

-496 PDPRDDAFFDSAKAH
+496 PDPRDDGFFDSAKAH
-511 IAEVLR
+511 IVEVLR

-524 CLFTSYEMMQKMHL
+524 CLFTSYEMMQKMHV
-538 ALKDVLPYPLL
+538 ALKDALPHPLL

-558 LLYQFR
+558 LLDQFR
-564 MTPHAVIFGTSSFW
+564 TTPHAVLFGTSSFW

-595 LPFSVPSD
+595 LPFAVPSD

-630 LALKQG
+630 LTLKQG

-650 VMLDRRIQHITYGK
+650 VMLDRRIQHINYGRVF
-664 IFLESL
+664 IESL
-670 PPYQITDELDD
+670 PPYRITND
-681 IRRFM
+681 ISDVQRFI
-686 GVADSVVI
+686 GRADI
-694 PKHQCAAPE
+694 DLIADRLAEAAE
-703 MTA
+703 ISA

>member
-1 MLGFSVWNGLYQ
+1 MKPDTPL
-13 RSSRNSERWRW
+13 ERTR
-24 YILEM
+24 M
-29 KQQDGGLARTQI
+29 TM
-41 TLPSVGEFFS
+41 PSVGEFFS
-51 PTGILAHASGLQFE
+51 STGILAHAGGLRFE
-65 FRPGQLQM
+65 YRPGQLQM
-73 ALYVEKVLIEGSHL
+73 ALRIEKALIEGTHL

-99 AYLYPSL
+99 AYIYPAL
-106 RFSLITGR
+106 RFSMITGR
-114 RIIVSTGTKS
+114 RIILSTGTKS

-154 YLCRQKLQDIHP
+154 YLCRQKLQDVP
-166 ASLSGTEALHFK
+166 TASLSGAEALHFK
-178 IIEEWAKT
+178 IIQDWAET
-186 TETGD
+186 TGTGD

-211 TDACVGK
+211 TDACSGK

-235 AESNIVII
+235 AESNLVII
-243 NHYLFFTDLEIKMK
+243 NHHLFFTDLEIKMK
-257 APEAAV
+257 APDAAI
-263 LPSACAVVFDEAHE
+263 LPSAAAVVFDEAHE
-277 LEHIASDC
+277 LEQIASDC
-285 FGVSVSNRRVEDL
+285 FGVAVSNRRVEDL
-298 ISDVRKGTS
+298 VWDIRKGTS
-307 DADRRAEVAKVA
+307 DADRRAEVSKVA
-319 GTVVDRFALLWAAMP
+319 GTVVERFALFWAAMP

-339 SRIVFDGRP
+339 ARIVFDGRP
-348 EFIVVRNEIYSGVL
+348 EFVVERNEIYSGVL
-362 SALQLLHSVLKS
+362 TALQLLHSVLKS
-374 VAQDDESVTS
+374 IALDDESVSS
-384 LVQRAGQL
+384 LVQRTSHL
-392 FSELRYLVESTSDSA
+392 FAELRFLVESTSDSA
-407 VFWIERRLAA
+407 VFWIERRMSG
-417 HGTALNTFIQAT
+417 HGNTLNTFIQAT

-448 VLTSA
+448 ILTSA
-453 TLAVQKGFSHVRK
+453 TLAVQKGFAHIRK
-466 ALGIGEADEI
+466 ALGIAEAEEL
-476 IVPSLFDYPKQAL
+476 IVPSLFDYPKQAI

-496 PDPRDDAFFDSAKAH
+496 PDPRDDGFFESAKAH

-524 CLFTSYEMMQKMHL
+524 CLFTSYDMMQKMHL

-564 MTPHAVIFGTSSFW
+564 TTPHAVLFGTSSFW

-595 LPFSVPSD
+595 LPFAVPSD

-630 LALKQG
+630 IALKQG

-643 TTDRGVL
+643 NTDRGVL
-650 VMLDRRIQHITYGK
+650 VMLDRRIQHVNYGN
-664 IFLESL
+664 IFVESL
-670 PPYQITDELDD
+670 PPYRITTD
-681 IRRFM
+681 IADVQRFM
-686 GVADSVVI
+686 GRADSRPIANSHRAEAREI
-694 PKHQCAAPE
+694 PA
-703 MTA
+703 

>member
-1 MLGFSVWNGLYQ
+1 MKPDTPL
-13 RSSRNSERWRW
+13 ERTR
-24 YILEM
+24 M
-29 KQQDGGLARTQI
+29 TM
-41 TLPSVGEFFS
+41 PSVGEFFS
-51 PTGILAHASGLQFE
+51 STGILAHAGGLRFE
-65 FRPGQLQM
+65 YRPGQLQM
-73 ALYVEKVLIEGSHL
+73 ALRIEKALIEGTHL

-99 AYLYPSL
+99 AYIYPAL
-106 RFSLITGR
+106 RFSMITGR
-114 RIIVSTGTKS
+114 RIILSTGTKS

-154 YLCRQKLQDIHP
+154 YLCRQKLQDVP
-166 ASLSGTEALHFK
+166 TASLSGAEALHFK
-178 IIEEWAKT
+178 IIQDWAET
-186 TETGD
+186 TGTGD

-211 TDACVGK
+211 TDACSGK

-235 AESNIVII
+235 AESNLVII
-243 NHYLFFTDLEIKMK
+243 NHHLFFTDLEIKMK
-257 APEAAV
+257 APDAAI
-263 LPSACAVVFDEAHE
+263 LPSAAAVVFDEAHE
-277 LEHIASDC
+277 LEQIASDC
-285 FGVSVSNRRVEDL
+285 FGVAVSNRRVEDL
-298 ISDVRKGTS
+298 VWDIRKGTS
-307 DADRRAEVAKVA
+307 DADRRAEVSKVA
-319 GTVVDRFALLWAAMP
+319 GTVVERFALFWAAMP

-339 SRIVFDGRP
+339 ARIVFDGRP
-348 EFIVVRNEIYSGVL
+348 EFVVERNEIYSGVL
-362 SALQLLHSVLKS
+362 TALQLLHSVLKS
-374 VAQDDESVTS
+374 IALDDESVSS
-384 LVQRAGQL
+384 LVQRTSHL
-392 FSELRYLVESTSDSA
+392 FAELRFLVESTSDSA
-407 VFWIERRLAA
+407 VFWIERRMSG
-417 HGTALNTFIQAT
+417 HGNTLNTFIQAT

-448 VLTSA
+448 ILTSA
-453 TLAVQKGFSHVRK
+453 TLAVQKGFAHIRK
-466 ALGIGEADEI
+466 ALGIAEAEEL
-476 IVPSLFDYPKQAL
+476 IVPSLFDYPKQAI

-496 PDPRDDAFFDSAKAH
+496 PDPRDDGFFESAKAH

-524 CLFTSYEMMQKMHL
+524 CLFTSYDMMQKMHL

-564 MTPHAVIFGTSSFW
+564 TTPHAVLFGTSSFW

-595 LPFSVPSD
+595 LPFAVPSD

-630 LALKQG
+630 IALKQG

-643 TTDRGVL
+643 NTDRGVL
-650 VMLDRRIQHITYGK
+650 VMLDRRIQHVNYGN
-664 IFLESL
+664 IFVESL
-670 PPYQITDELDD
+670 PPYRITTD
-681 IRRFM
+681 IADVQRFM
-686 GVADSVVI
+686 GRADSGPIANSHRAEVREI
-694 PKHQCAAPE
+694 PA
-703 MTA
+703 

>member
-1 MLGFSVWNGLYQ
+1 M
-13 RSSRNSERWRW
+13 
-24 YILEM
+24 
-29 KQQDGGLARTQI
+29 
-41 TLPSVGEFFS
+41 PSVGEFFS
-51 PTGILAHASGLQFE
+51 PTGVLAHASGLRFE
-65 FRPGQLQM
+65 YRPGQLQM
-73 ALYVEKVLIEGSHL
+73 ALRVEKALIEGTHL

-154 YLCRQKLQDIHP
+154 YLCRQKLQDMHP
-166 ASLSGTEALHFK
+166 ASLFGAEALHFK
-178 IIEEWAKT
+178 IIQEWTET

-211 TDACVGK
+211 TDACSGK

-226 CVSEMRRRA
+226 YVSEMRRRA
-235 AESNIVII
+235 ADSNLVII
-243 NHYLFFTDLEIKMK
+243 NHHLFFTDLEIKMK
-257 APEAAV
+257 APDASV
-263 LPSACAVVFDEAHE
+263 LPAACAVVFDEAHE

-298 ISDVRKGTS
+298 ILDVHKGTS
-307 DADRRAEVAKVA
+307 DADRRAEVSKVA
-319 GTVVDRFALLWAAMP
+319 GTVVDRFALLWNAMP

-339 SRIVFDGRP
+339 DRIVFDGRP
-348 EFIVVRNEIYSGVL
+348 EFVVARNEIYSGVL
-362 SALQLLHSVLKS
+362 SALQLLHGVLKS
-374 VAQDDESVTS
+374 VAQDDEAVAS
-384 LVQRAGQL
+384 LVQRTGQL
-392 FSELRYLVESTSDSA
+392 FSELRYLMESTSDSA
-407 VFWIERRLAA
+407 VFWIERRLA

-434 EILAVS
+434 EILAAS

-466 ALGIGEADEI
+466 ALGIVDAEEI
-476 IVPSLFDYPKQAL
+476 IVPSLFDYPTQAL

-496 PDPRDDAFFDSAKAH
+496 PDPRDDGFFDSAKAH
-511 IAEVLR
+511 IVEVLR

-524 CLFTSYEMMQKMHL
+524 CLFTSYEMMQKMHV
-538 ALKDVLPYPLL
+538 ALKDALPHPLL

-564 MTPHAVIFGTSSFW
+564 TTPHAVLFGTSSFW

-595 LPFSVPSD
+595 LPFAVPSD

-643 TTDRGVL
+643 TADRGVL
-650 VMLDRRIQHITYGK
+650 VMLDRRIQHVNYGN
-664 IFLESL
+664 IFIESL
-670 PPYQITDELDD
+670 PQYRMTNEISDVQK
-681 IRRFM
+681 FM
-686 GVADSVVI
+686 GQGAVEPPGVI
-694 PKHQCAAPE
+694 ERSGQMDDRRTECAIR
-703 MTA
+703 